1 MSNFT
6 KVLAIV
12 FSIISSRAMADDAAF
27 MSVEKY
33 LQLKKTAPE
42 VVDTY
47 LSGVLTAY
55 TLSNAMLERNKQ
67 KKLYCSDS
75 LITSSGLQNFID
87 SVVRK
92 DLSIPGRAKTDV
104 AALALSALTDI
115 YRCK

>member
-1 MSNFT
+1 MSNLT
-6 KVLAIV
+6 KVLAVV
-12 FSIISSRAMADDAAF
+12 FSIISSRAIADDVAF

-42 VVDTY
+42 VIDTY

-87 SVVRK
+87 SVVGK
-92 DLSIPGRAKTDV
+92 DLGLPGEAKTDI
-104 AALALSALTDI
+104 AALALWALKDVH
-115 YRCK
+115 RC

>member
-12 FSIISSRAMADDAAF
+12 LSLISGCAVADDVAF

-33 LQLKKTAPE
+33 LHLKKTAPE

-75 LITSSGLQNFID
+75 LITSAGLQNFID
-87 SVVRK
+87 SFVGK
-92 DLSIPGRAKTDV
+92 DLGIPGEAKADIAAFALAVLTDV
-104 AALALSALTDI
+104 